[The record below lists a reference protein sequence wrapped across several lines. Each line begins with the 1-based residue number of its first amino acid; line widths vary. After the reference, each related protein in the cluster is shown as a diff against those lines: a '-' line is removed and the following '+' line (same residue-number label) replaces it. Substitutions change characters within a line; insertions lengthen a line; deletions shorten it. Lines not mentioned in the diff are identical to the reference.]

1 MLYQQIAK
9 NKRKTVL
16 VMAGFVFLAGLIG
29 AAIGYAFMGS
39 AQTGIII
46 AVVVGI
52 VYMFVILGQSTDVV
66 MSMNNAQEITEQ
78 QAPELR
84 SEERRVGKK
93 SEVIEVE

>member
-1 MLYQQIAK
+1 
-9 NKRKTVL
+9 
-16 VMAGFVFLAGLIG
+16 
-29 AAIGYAFMGS
+29 MGS

-78 QAPELR
+78 QLQ
-84 SEERRVGKK
+84 
-93 SEVIEVE
+93 